1 LRKPYRKLHYAFRL
15 YILSNG
21 KRVLGKGGAQILDG
35 IDRLGSLTATAKSL
49 KMSYRFVW
57 RYLRRTEDRLGE
69 PVIVTR
75 RGGKR
80 AEERKGGGGA
90 ELTPTGKN
98 LLSDYR
104 AMEKKLQNQIT
115 STGRKPLLPKRR

>member
-1 LRKPYRKLHYAFRL
+1 M
-15 YILSNG
+15 
-21 KRVLGKGGAQILDG
+21 LGKGGAQILEG

-57 RYLRRTEDRLGE
+57 RYIRRTEDRLGE

-75 RGGKR
+75 RGGKPTEKR
-80 AEERKGGGGA
+80 RGGGGA
-90 ELTPTGKN
+90 ELTPAGKN

-104 AMEKKLQNQIT
+104 AMETKLQNQIT
-115 STGRKPLLPKRR
+115 TTGRKPLFPKRR